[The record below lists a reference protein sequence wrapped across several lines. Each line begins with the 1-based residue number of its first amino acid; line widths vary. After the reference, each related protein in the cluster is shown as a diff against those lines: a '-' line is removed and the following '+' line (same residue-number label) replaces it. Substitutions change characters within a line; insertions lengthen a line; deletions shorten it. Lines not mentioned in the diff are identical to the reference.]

1 MGYGS
6 AQMPGDRITRVGR
19 ERLGQEPRPRGA
31 EVARLAEKGTTCGPV
46 SGQGQGLL
54 TVTCFAGSAAISAL
68 QAAAHDGARHR
79 TALNS
84 SGCVP

>member
-6 AQMPGDRITRVGR
+6 AQMPGDRITLVGR

-54 TVTCFAGSAAISAL
+54 TVIAL
-68 QAAAHDGARHR
+68 PGPRRSRPYKPLHTMARG
-79 TALNS
+79 TGL
-84 SGCVP
+84 P